1 MTVASRTSADPLGP
15 DSLTWKY
22 FGDLRTG
29 MMGVWIGA
37 IQNMYPELGA
47 GVEEHSILLR
57 EPLQRVARSVY
68 PIMGVVYDGD
78 RAAQTGQ
85 QIKGYHRTI
94 KGVDA
99 EGRRYHALNP
109 DTFYWAHA
117 TFFMLVIKVAEY
129 FCGGL
134 TEAEKHQLFEEHVRW
149 YRMYGMSMR
158 PVPKSW
164 EDFQDYWDRV
174 CRDKLEI
181 NQATVDI
188 LQMRIPK
195 PRFVLM
201 PTPIWDQLF
210 KPLIAGQRW
219 IAAGLFDPAVREKA
233 GMHWTPGDE
242 VLLRVFG
249 KVVELAFLAVPDE
262 IRLHPRALA
271 AYRRAAGRTRHDA
284 PLVQAPG
291 FMAPPR
297 DRQGLPMHYFHPV
310 PIALPGRSR
319 SRQGPDGTRRGAGP
333 FHTFAGRRAAGAGPQ
348 PRCVGPDNQRRPNA
362 RALSYRQIAAAAA
375 TLRLSAPPDIG
386 MCTRWSAK
394 PRSRPTTRVLRAR
407 TAMPSARQAADRHRR
422 EPSRRPLRWPAPAV
436 RPLAG
441 RRWRH
446 RHRARRRPGS
456 RRCYRWTRA
465 DTCRCMGR
473 RCARRGS
480 PPRHPWRR
488 RCGLP
493 CPRCPA
499 RGSRRSPRSAEVS
512 RPIHPQVGSPADRTP
527 PPTRPA

>member
-271 AYRRAAGRTRHDA
+271 AYRRAAGRTRHGR
-284 PLVQAPG
+284 APG
-291 FMAPPR
+291 ASAR
-297 DRQGLPMHYFHPV
+297 LHGATTGSAGAADALLPTPFPSLYPV
-310 PIALPGRSR
+310 GSR

-394 PRSRPTTRVLRAR
+394 AAISADNPCASGPNSHAVGSASSRSASSRAISPS
-407 TAMPSARQAADRHRR
+407 TAVASTC
-422 EPSRRPLRWPAPAV
+422 SPA
-436 RPLAG
+436 
-441 RRWRH
+441 
-446 RHRARRRPGS
+446 ARRSAMAAPTSGATTTGIAKMLPVDARRHLPLYGSTLRPARITAAAPMASAMRITVPALPGS
-456 RRCYRWTRA
+456 RISTVTA
-465 DTCRCMGR
+465 I
-473 RCARRGS
+473 S
-480 PPRHPWRR
+480 
-488 RCGLP
+488 
-493 CPRCPA
+493 
-499 RGSRRSPRSAEVS
+499 
-512 RPIHPQVGSPADRTP
+512 
-527 PPTRPA
+527 

>member
-297 DRQGLPMHYFHPV
+297 DRQGLPMHYFPPV
-310 PIALPGRSR
+310 PIALPGR
-319 SRQGPDGTRRGAGP
+319 
-333 FHTFAGRRAAGAGPQ
+333 
-348 PRCVGPDNQRRPNA
+348 
-362 RALSYRQIAAAAA
+362 LSI
-375 TLRLSAPPDIG
+375 
-386 MCTRWSAK
+386 
-394 PRSRPTTRVLRAR
+394 
-407 TAMPSARQAADRHRR
+407 
-422 EPSRRPLRWPAPAV
+422 
-436 RPLAG
+436 
-441 RRWRH
+441 
-446 RHRARRRPGS
+446 
-456 RRCYRWTRA
+456 
-465 DTCRCMGR
+465 
-473 RCARRGS
+473 
-480 PPRHPWRR
+480 PPRP
-488 RCGLP
+488 
-493 CPRCPA
+493 
-499 RGSRRSPRSAEVS
+499 
-512 RPIHPQVGSPADRTP
+512 
-527 PPTRPA
+527 